1 MLFSLGSL
9 LVLTLI
15 LFKGVPSGFVPE
27 EDNGYFLVNVMLP
40 DASSLQRTDLAC
52 KKIEQILANEK
63 SIDNLRQLPDIVL
76 LQVLQVQM
84 LLHFLFHLKPWEERT
99 EKEEISFAGN

>member
-1 MLFSLGSL
+1 M
-9 LVLTLI
+9 I

-63 SIDNLRQLPDIVL
+63 SIDNYTTISGYSFITGVASSN
-76 LQVLQVQM
+76 VAT
-84 LLHFLFHLKPWEERT
+84 FFISLKPWEERT
-99 EKEEISFAGN
+99 ETEEISFAGN